1 MKSEMT
7 ESQKFIHVSKYA
19 KWLDDKQRREITW
32 EESATRYLDFMKP
45 RHTATP
51 DKIWKLIEKHLFA
64 MGVMGS
70 MRAVQMAGPALA
82 RNNIMGY
89 NCAYLPFDSIKS
101 VVDLFYILMCGTGVG
116 FSTEQQY
123 IDQMPTVA
131 QWNGDGVGVHVV
143 PDDTEGWADSLLAG
157 LTAWYSGKDIEFDY
171 SLIRPR
177 GARLKTKGGRASGP
191 GPLKKLHDFC
201 RETLQKAQGRKLT
214 SVELL
219 DIGNMVG
226 EIVVVGGVRRASE
239 INFSDLD
246 DDLIRYAK
254 DWSKGSYPV
263 HRKNS
268 NNSAVYHSKPSAVR
282 FMAEWASLAASGS
295 GERGIF
301 NLSAVKN
308 LMPNRRT
315 FSEHMRCN
323 PCAEIILRPRSFCN
337 LTEVVVRS
345 DDDFDDLVEKVKAA
359 VWLGAMQASMT
370 DFPYIHPDFKKNCE
384 EERLLGVSLTGQ
396 MDNPKLMTAEKLQI
410 LKKYAIKECR
420 KACGVLDINMSV
432 AITTGKPSG
441 TVSKLVHSGD
451 GAHPWFSEYIL
462 RRYRQASTD
471 PVFRMMRDQGVKFE
485 PEIGQRPK
493 DVVARRQ
500 DLIKKGRSPE
510 EAAILVPPWS
520 EDSVDTWV
528 CAFPI
533 KAPKGA
539 LTRKD
544 VSAIDQ
550 LEWYLKLVENWC
562 EHNQSITVY
571 VRDEEW
577 IDVGAWVY
585 KHFNKLVAVSFLPY
599 DGGKYELAP
608 YEEIAKE
615 EYEKM
620 VREMPKMDYS
630 KLSTY
635 ELDDNTTAAQQLAC
649 SGPNG
654 CDIA

>member
-1 MKSEMT
+1 MTNQMT

-19 KWLDDKQRREITW
+19 KWMEDLQRREITW
-32 EESATRYLDFMKP
+32 EESATRYIDFMKP
-45 RHTATP
+45 RNP
-51 DKIWKLIEKHLFA
+51 KVPEKIWKLVEKHMFS
-64 MGVMGS
+64 MGVMAS

-82 RNNIMGY
+82 RNNVMGY
-89 NCAYLPFDSIKS
+89 NCAYLPFESHKD
-101 VVDLFYILMCGTGVG
+101 VADLFYILMCGTGVG
-116 FSTEQQY
+116 FSTEAQY
-123 IDQMPTVA
+123 IGQMPVV
-131 QWNGDGVGVHVV
+131 QRQDGSGAGVYVV

-157 LTAWYSGKDIEFDY
+157 LKAWFGGKDIEFDY
-171 SLIRPR
+171 SLVRPR

-201 RETLQKAQGRKLT
+201 RETILEAQGRQLT
-214 SVELL
+214 SIEWL

-226 EIVVVGGVRRASE
+226 DIVVVGGVRRASE
-239 INFSDLD
+239 INFSDLSD
-246 DDLIRYAK
+246 ELIRYAK
-254 DWSKGSYPV
+254 DWSRGSYPV

-268 NNSAVYHSKPSAVR
+268 NNSAVYLKKPTAVE
-282 FMAEWASLAASGS
+282 FMTEWAALAASGS

-301 NLSAVKN
+301 NLSAVEN
-308 LMPNRRT
+308 LMPARRT
-315 FSEHMRCN
+315 YSEHIRCN
-323 PCAEIILRPRSFCN
+323 PCAEILLRPRQFCN

-345 DDDFDDLVEKVKAA
+345 DDDFDDLVEKVKTA
-359 VWLGAMQASMT
+359 VWLGCVQASMT
-370 DFPYIHPDFKKNCE
+370 EFPYIHPDFKKNCE

-410 LKKYAIKECR
+410 LKKYAIKEAR
-420 KACGVLDINMSV
+420 KACELLEINMSV

-471 PVFRMMRDQGVKFE
+471 PVYRAMRDQGIKFE

-493 DVVARRQ
+493 DVDSRRKE
-500 DLIKKGRSPE
+500 LVKLGRSTE
-510 EAAILVPPWS
+510 EASILVPDW
-520 EDSVDTWV
+520 DADRVDTWV

-544 VSAIDQ
+544 VTAIDQ

-577 IDVGAWVY
+577 LEVGAWVY
-585 KHFNKLVAVSFLPY
+585 KHFDKLVAVSFLPY
-599 DGGKYELAP
+599 DGGSYELAP
-608 YEEIAKE
+608 YEEITKE

-620 VREMPKMDYS
+620 VKEMPKMDYS
-630 KLSTY
+630 QLSKY

-649 SGPNG
+649 SGAQG
-654 CDIA
+654 CEIA

>member
-1 MKSEMT
+1 MTSSMT
-7 ESQKFIHVSKYA
+7 ESQKFILVSKYA
-19 KWLDDKQRREITW
+19 KWLEDKQRREVTW
-32 EESATRYLDFMKP
+32 EESASRYIDFMKP
-45 RHTATP
+45 RHTKVP
-51 DKIWKLIEKHLFA
+51 EKIWRLVEKHMLS
-64 MGVMGS
+64 MGVMAS

-101 VVDLFYILMCGTGVG
+101 IVDLFYILMCGTGVG
-116 FSTEQQY
+116 FSTEKQY
-123 IDQMPTVA
+123 IDQMPIVTTWSGA
-131 QWNGDGVGVHVV
+131 GAGIWVV

-157 LTAWYSGKDIEFDY
+157 LIAWFSGKDIEFDY
-171 SLIRPR
+171 SVVRPR
-177 GARLKTKGGRASGP
+177 GSRLKTKGGRASGP

-201 RETLQKAQGRKLT
+201 RETIQKAQGRRLT
-214 SVELL
+214 SLELL

-226 EIVVVGGVRRASE
+226 EIVVVGGVRRSSE
-239 INFSDLD
+239 INFSDLN

-254 DWSKGSYPV
+254 DWSKGAYPV
-263 HRKNS
+263 ARKNS
-268 NNSAVYHSKPSAVR
+268 NNSAVYHAKPSAVE
-282 FMAEWASLAASGS
+282 FMTEWAALAASGS

-301 NLSAVKN
+301 NLSAVKA
-308 LMPNRRT
+308 LTPPRRT
-315 FSEHMRCN
+315 FSEHIRCN
-323 PCAEIILRPRSFCN
+323 PCAEILLRPRQFCN
-337 LTEVVVRS
+337 LTEVVVRA
-345 DDDFDDLVEKVKAA
+345 DDDFDDLVEKVKTA
-359 VWLGAMQASMT
+359 VWLGCMQASMT

-396 MDNPKLMTAEKLQI
+396 MDNPKLMSAEKLQI
-410 LKKYAIKECR
+410 LKKYAIKEAR
-420 KACGVLDINMSV
+420 KACEVQGINMSV

-462 RRYRQASTD
+462 RRYRLASTD
-471 PVFRMMRDQGVKFE
+471 PVYRAMKDQGVKFE

-493 DVVARRQ
+493 DVEARRKE
-500 DLIKKGRSPE
+500 LIKMGRDAD
-510 EAAILVPPWS
+510 EAALLVQDYDP
-520 EDSVDTWV
+520 DRVDTWV

-544 VSAIDQ
+544 VTAIDQ

-577 IDVGAWVY
+577 LEVGAWVY
-585 KHFNKLVAVSFLPY
+585 KHFDKLVAVAFLPFE
-599 DGGKYELAP
+599 GGHYELAP
-608 YEEIAKE
+608 YEEISKE
-615 EYEKM
+615 EYDKM
-620 VREMPKMDYS
+620 VKEMPKVDYS
-630 KLSTY
+630 KLSDY
-635 ELDDNTTAAQQLAC
+635 ELDDSTTAAQQLAC

-654 CDIA
+654 CEIA